1 MAAIRTQHRTVQAIP
16 LIPVGLGFC
25 SHVSSGHSVLV
36 CLYLGIAMWKGQRS
50 LNISVNHEQNPY
62 LCKLSFKGSGN
73 REMLWRVHK
82 TNLQPFSGPNIDKL

>member
-1 MAAIRTQHRTVQAIP
+1 
-16 LIPVGLGFC
+16 
-25 SHVSSGHSVLV
+25 
-36 CLYLGIAMWKGQRS
+36 MWKGQRS

-82 TNLQPFSGPNIDKL
+82 TNLRPFSGPNIDKL